1 VPGGCLWA
9 RAVDAGRRQE
19 TPTRGKVSPWRHGWG
34 GRCRRGIARE
44 RTRTCVRVQE
54 CPGTRTTGRKD
65 TTKGGVSARRGGTPA
80 SLARPKQPK
89 GERGCFHSR
98 VHTCVSSRG
107 RRVCEHTG
115 AEAMAA
121 GQDGGGATVS
131 GKRRLRKGSARGV
144 EGSGTCKRF
153 PSMTRRPASHGG
165 KRSSAKVFGSITAHK
180 AASRPWL
187 EGQVPQREV
196 ERGAHHWSKG
206 TRR

>member
-1 VPGGCLWA
+1 M
-9 RAVDAGRRQE
+9 AGVAGAGE
-19 TPTRGKVSPWRHGWG
+19 GSHVS
-34 GRCRRGIARE
+34 ARE
-44 RTRTCVRVQE
+44 RACGFKNAPALAPLGEKTPRRAASRLAAAE
-54 CPGTRTTGRKD
+54 RRRAWLDLSNRKVN
-65 TTKGGVSARRGGTPA
+65 GGG
-80 SLARPKQPK
+80 
-89 GERGCFHSR
+89 FHSR